1 MDRSGLRSRAG
12 WKELTELM
20 NWLSSYFLDEAM
32 PIQTSSVKRSA
43 LLRWRDEFV
52 ERSGIGVEIT
62 KGEAWSDVP
71 ILWFKYCSLL
81 WRMSDLCDK
90 AEEMCQFYNR
100 SGPPSSLVNTRKHRS
115 REINRETL
123 LQTSPQKKE
132 KNQRIPFTVTS
143 HPQNLIVE
151 SSYETLLARVKH
163 FQYHHCRDL
172 MNTLIHVSDGLKQF
186 QCKQFWQ

>member
-1 MDRSGLRSRAG
+1 MERIDWTDELVKFLFSGWSNAD
-12 WKELTELM
+12 TDVI
-20 NWLSSYFLDEAM
+20 SEAFGFA
-32 PIQTSSVKRSA
+32 P
-43 LLRWRDEFV
+43 LERWICWTIR
-52 ERSGIGVEIT
+52 
-62 KGEAWSDVP
+62 
-71 ILWFKYCSLL
+71 FKYCSLL